1 MPQSRPVSSRIQWF
15 LHVLFGI
22 SIAAALGGVA
32 IGFGQD
38 LVPQAVTGAM
48 MIVIAVLGIVGLFC
62 RPKVVMWAIYGMAL
76 ASAVHGASI
85 MLLPTGSLQTG
96 VGLAIAPLM
105 MVSMGHIWW
114 KYHVLDSL
122 LNREEAKS

>member
-1 MPQSRPVSSRIQWF
+1 MKRTHHWTWVMMMLYMVGQ
-15 LHVLFGI
+15 VLVGI
-22 SIAAALGGVA
+22 MGIYDPSPSLDKL
-32 IGFGQD
+32 D
-38 LVPQAVTGAM
+38 LVDLYSALSA
-48 MIVIAVLGIVGLFC
+48 IFAVLGIVGLFC